1 MESTTPPPPTSPPPR
16 RLVRSRSDRVISGV
30 CGGLAARFGIDALYF
45 RIAAVASVLLG
56 GFGLFLYLGALL
68 LVPEEDGGA
77 LADTSTRR
85 GRVLAVVGVV
95 ALVVAAGI
103 VISGPPLSAL
113 WGILPL
119 ALIALLGLF
128 VWWMSSGEGLSDDWR
143 TLLRRS
149 LLGLGVLIGS
159 FALFVAGGWA
169 AGSGHGELVAALV
182 IGAGAAIVAGAFF
195 RPVRVLVLPA
205 LALALGAGFVSAA
218 DVDLKG
224 GVGEHNYRPS
234 AAADVRDHYRLG
246 AGRLVVDLRDADLP
260 RGDLPLRLDI
270 GVGQAVLVVPEN
282 VCVATRAQ
290 VGMGAVQVFDRD
302 SGGIDVD
309 FEDLPAAR
317 PTTTR
322 LLVDADVGLG
332 ALDVQYDDPDENY
345 GPGHRFHDS
354 GDPGNLACAKPEKK
368 RAEA

>member
-1 MESTTPPPPTSPPPR
+1 MESTTPPSPTSPPPR

-30 CGGLAARFGIDALYF
+30 CGGIADYFGIDALYV
-45 RIAAVASVLLG
+45 RIAAVASVFLAGLG
-56 GFGLFLYLGALL
+56 GFLYLGALL

-85 GRVLAVVGVV
+85 GRVLAAVGVV

-103 VISGPPLSAL
+103 VLSGAVFGAL
-113 WGILPL
+113 WGLLPL
-119 ALIALLGLF
+119 ALLALLGLF

-159 FALFVAGGWA
+159 FALFLSGGWA
-169 AGSGHGELVAALV
+169 AGTGHGELAAALV
-182 IGAGAAIVAGAFF
+182 IGAGVAMVAGAFF

-205 LALALGAGFVSAA
+205 LALALGAAFVSAA
-218 DVDLKG
+218 DIDLKG
-224 GVGEHNYRPS
+224 GVGEHKYRPS

-246 AGRLVVDLRDADLP
+246 AGRLVVDLRRAELP
-260 RGDLPLRLDI
+260 RGDLPLRLDL
-270 GVGQAVLVVPEN
+270 GMGQAVLVVPED
-282 VCVATRAQ
+282 VCVATHAQ

-309 FEDLPAAR
+309 FEDLPAA
-317 PTTTR
+317 PTTTTR

-332 ALDVQYDDPDENY
+332 ALEVQYDDPDADF
-345 GPGHRFHDS
+345 GPRHRFHDT
-354 GDPGNLACAKPEKK
+354 GDPGNRACTNAT
-368 RAEA
+368 A